1 MKDDC
6 ARFRRQL
13 ELLAEPS
20 GSDLV
25 KRSLAPLV
33 LVYGLGVQAEAPV
46 FWQVYEQALS
56 DLPRMAL
63 ERAVS
68 EYQRIGKFFPKPA
81 EIRELAE
88 PHAMALRM
96 AAHRAKKASEWQAPK
111 GPTEG
116 ERIPSDQY
124 KAMMEDT
131 LGKLAGMDMLG
142 RTKNRQVRPPQARV
156 DETGISAEAR
166 ALMERRAQDE
176 KRSGH
181 A

>member
-88 PHAMALRM
+88 PHATALRM

-111 GPTEG
+111 GLAEAD
-116 ERIPSDQY
+116 RIPLDQY
-124 KAMMEDT
+124 KALMDDT

-142 RTKNRQVRPPQARV
+142 RTKVRQVKPPQARV

-166 ALMERRAQDE
+166 ALMERRAQAE